1 MSSLCVGFVTGC
13 LAFSAAVAASGAVP
27 AQPAAIWSEYVQSPD
42 PASVL
47 PDFSRAGYRAGE
59 TGIPDAFPHLQ
70 TFSVADF
77 GAVPNDTVCDQD
89 AIERAIRAAETAG
102 GGLVFFPPGEFRV
115 NCDPEATRGIE
126 ISGSNIV
133 LKGSGSGPGG
143 TVIFM
148 VNYMRKANPAVLWG
162 NQYMFT
168 FRPPGFNLFGSNL
181 ARRSYATMSA
191 LAAPAA
197 RGATVIELA
206 DVRGFAAGDR
216 IVAWSE
222 SARAAWVAEQLHGRE
237 PGEIWERI
245 RTNGVAIQ
253 EMCRVV
259 KVLPAAAAA
268 TAAGDASPVPGRLV
282 VAVPLTT
289 VMHTEDNWRVS
300 PLPYIEECGFEDI
313 HFRGDFQEEF
323 VHHKNYIHDTGWQG
337 VKMIGAV
344 NSWVRR
350 CVFTDVNGG
359 ALLEGTMHSS
369 ILHSRMSGNRG
380 HFAFTAT
387 FGAHNLIGCCS
398 ADEDR
403 GGVIGAHGAGA
414 SHLAHN
420 TVIWR
425 YRSAV
430 RGLDFHGTFPRN
442 TLSDCFTS
450 DAITRHGGNYKDL
463 PNHMAGLV
471 IWNFRH
477 TGTAVKDYD
486 FWNLQPPPG
495 SKYVG
500 SLTALEPV
508 LVGLHGAPTTIK
520 RDSARRVES
529 EGRSVEPSSLYEAQ
543 LTRRLGALPAWVEKA
558 KADWAVLSRP

>member
-1 MSSLCVGFVTGC
+1 MSSPRLGLASVC
-13 LAFSAAVAASGAVP
+13 LAFSTAITVSGAMP
-27 AQPAAIWSEYVQSPD
+27 SPPAAIWSEYIQSND

-47 PDFSRAGYRAGE
+47 PDFSRAGYRSGE
-59 TGIPDAFPHLQ
+59 TGIPDAFPNLA
-70 TFSVADF
+70 TFNVVDF
-77 GAVPNDTVCDQD
+77 GASPDDAACDQE

-102 GGLVFFPPGEFRV
+102 GGVVFFPPGEFRV
-115 NCDPEATRGIE
+115 NSDPEATRGIV

-168 FRPPGFNLFGSNL
+168 FHPPGFNLFGSNL
-181 ARRSYATMSA
+181 ARRSYATMGA

-197 RGATVIELA
+197 RGATTLELA

-222 SARAAWVAEQLHGRE
+222 SARPAWVAEQLHGRE

-259 KVLPAAAAA
+259 DVLPAA
-268 TAAGDASPVPGRLV
+268 TAAIATGDARPVPGRLV
-282 VAVPLTT
+282 VAIPLTT
-289 VMHTEDNWRVS
+289 VMHPEDRWLVS

-337 VKMIGAV
+337 VKMHGTV

-369 ILHSRMSGNRG
+369 ILHSRMAGNRG

-387 FGAHNLIGCCS
+387 FGAHNLIGCNS

-442 TLSDCFTS
+442 TLSDCFES

-471 IWNFRH
+471 IWNFHH
-477 TGTAVKDYD
+477 TGEAVTNYD
-486 FWNLQPPPG
+486 FWKLQLPPG
-495 SKYVG
+495 SKYVN
-500 SLTALEPV
+500 SLTALDPV
-508 LVGLHGAPTTIK
+508 VVGLHGAPTTIK
-520 RDSARRVES
+520 RASARRVES
-529 EGRSVEPSSLYEAQ
+529 EGRPVEPESLYEAQ
-543 LTRRLGALPAWVEKA
+543 LARRLGALPAWVEQA
-558 KADWAVLSRP
+558 KTDWAALARP